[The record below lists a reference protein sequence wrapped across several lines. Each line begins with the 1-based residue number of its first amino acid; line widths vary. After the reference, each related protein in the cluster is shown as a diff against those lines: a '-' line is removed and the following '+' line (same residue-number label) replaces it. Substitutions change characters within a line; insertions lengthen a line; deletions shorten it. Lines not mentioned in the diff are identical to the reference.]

1 MIRAGGRTTL
11 FAVVAICFGLAAGA
25 MIVLFA
31 AVEAWAALIVIVPL
45 VLAVAFAAWR
55 ASRCRLE
62 IWPEQLVVVNSF
74 TTCRIRREELL
85 GVAEQ
90 DWSNLADTTRTIELR
105 TVDGGVVRV
114 SALARVSQTSAELR
128 HHAERIDQWRAA
140 VAP

>member
-1 MIRAGGRTTL
+1 VR
-11 FAVVAICFGLAAGA
+11 AAG
-25 MIVLFA
+25 
-31 AVEAWAALIVIVPL
+31 
-45 VLAVAFAAWR
+45 R
-55 ASRCRLE
+55 RCRLE

-114 SALARVSQTSAELR
+114 LALARVSQTSAELR
-128 HHAERIDQWRAA
+128 HHAERITLRDFETRTWRVRSSLWEVRTLRYVVSHGHRAR
-140 VAP
+140 